1 MILLLTQDF
10 NNIMSN
16 YVNSAFLNTTQ
27 IVKAQNNTLKV
38 SFLEYV
44 ETKTHDESIL
54 KLAQRR
60 VTAEN
65 RDKQIDSVLSNKE
78 YVPTKLEDTPEYKD
92 YLESEVGYPTL
103 SVVQKNEEIN
113 LETIS
118 LPKETNMLRDHLSDI
133 YYNKILEL
141 SNLNDKS
148 VRIKAPTQY
157 KDNFYGKIKKYVYSN
172 ADVLCIG
179 RDELEVSRRII
190 TRLIHMSNRVA
201 VNCRIGPAQ
210 FGIVHPDMIKYLNT
224 YDGFGASEPYSKLRV
239 SNNEKY
245 SLVGNIAD
253 IEIFT
258 NPNQDKNLIVVGR
271 NGTLQNGGILIADK
285 DIEINDTI
293 NWTGK
298 IFSMGNNAKYM
309 YENVRIGI
317 LNDLPWYKKMLFK
330 LFSKKF

>member
-1 MILLLTQDF
+1 
-10 NNIMSN
+10 MSN
-16 YVNSAFLNTTQ
+16 YLNSAFLNTTA
-27 IVKAQNNTLKV
+27 IVKAPDNILKV

-78 YVPTKLEDTPEYKD
+78 YIPTKLEDTPEYKD

-103 SVVQKNEEIN
+103 SVIPKNKEVN

-118 LPKETNMLRDHLSDI
+118 LPKMPNILRDHLSDI

-148 VRIKAPTQY
+148 VRIKAPTHY
-157 KDNFYGKIKKYVYSN
+157 KDDFYGKIKKYIYSGI
-172 ADVLCIG
+172 DFLCIG
-179 RDELEVSRRII
+179 NDDLEISRRII
-190 TRLIHMSNRVA
+190 TRFVHMSNSLA
-201 VNCRIGPAQ
+201 VNCRVGPGA
-210 FGIVHPDMIKYLNT
+210 FGIVHPNMVKYLNA
-224 YDGFGASEPYSKLRV
+224 YDGFGASVEV
-239 SNNEKY
+239 SNDEKY

-253 IEIFT
+253 IDIFI
-258 NPNQDKNLIVVGR
+258 NSEQDENLIVVGKS
-271 NGTLQNGGILIADK
+271 GTLQNGGILIAEK
-285 DIEINDTI
+285 EIEINDTI

-298 IFSMGNNAKYM
+298 IFDMGSNAKYM
-309 YENVRIGI
+309 YENVRVGI
-317 LNDLPWYKKMLFK
+317 LNDLPWHKRMLLK